1 MADTY
6 FKVLLKLNYY
16 FNTSNFMISME
27 LKSPVKLLER
37 IKAKSSSLYNSVQ
50 LIHQILLR
58 ARWSLAPFTVPSW
71 LVEIMDWFATYLF
84 KKWFDQC
91 IWIHFSCFFLLPL
104 FLLSRHFYLFICDYS
119 LSSPPSPLLFL
130 RAF

>member
-16 FNTSNFMISME
+16 FNTSKFMISME

-58 ARWSLAPFTVPSW
+58 AR
-71 LVEIMDWFATYLF
+71 
-84 KKWFDQC
+84 
-91 IWIHFSCFFLLPL
+91 
-104 FLLSRHFYLFICDYS
+104 
-119 LSSPPSPLLFL
+119 
-130 RAF
+130 